1 MSDDICDAYMNYCQN
16 GIGLIERPITGR
28 LNR

>member
-1 MSDDICDAYMNYCQN
+1 MSDDICDVYMNCQN